1 MATSPNSTF
10 TEIVTTTLAGYS
22 KTLADNVTNSNALL
36 RHIDAKGNKQ
46 VATGRTIV
54 QELEYAT
61 NSTAKWYSGY
71 EVLDTSTSNVFTAAE
86 FNYKQLAGN
95 VVISGLEQVEN
106 SGKEA
111 IFNLLKSRVR
121 NLEKTLNNT
130 MATSLY
136 ADGTG
141 TDGKELGGLQLIVP
155 GTVGNTV
162 GGINSTT
169 YTFWQNKVYDFSAQS
184 GSPTAS
190 ATTIQT
196 AMNTL
201 WLDTTRGAD
210 VPDCIVADTTYFN
223 FYWSSLQTNQ
233 RFTSDDN
240 ASAGFMNLMFM
251 NAPVFFD
258 DQCPSNKMYFLN
270 TDYLFLRSAQ
280 GREFTPLGEK
290 ASVNQDAMVLPVVWA
305 GNMTCS
311 NRARQGVIQD

>member
-1 MATSPNSTF
+1 MAASPNSTY

-22 KTLADNVTNSNALL
+22 KTMADNVTNNNALL
-36 RHIDAKGNKQ
+36 RHIDSNGNKSP
-46 VATGRTIV
+46 ATGRTIV

-61 NSTAKWYSGY
+61 NSTTKWYSGY

-106 SGKEA
+106 SGPEQ
-111 IFNLLKSRVR
+111 IFNLLKSRIR
-121 NLEKTLNNT
+121 NLEKSLKNT
-130 MATSLY
+130 MATALY

-141 TDGKELGGLQLIVP
+141 TDSKELGGLQLIVP

-169 YTFWQNKVYDFSAQS
+169 YSFWQNQVYAFSTEGAS
-184 GSPTAS
+184 AS

-201 WLDTTRGAD
+201 WLACIRGAD
-210 VPDCIVADTTYFN
+210 RPDVIVGDTNYFG
-223 FYWSSLQTNQ
+223 FYWSSLQSNQ
-233 RFTSDDN
+233 RFTSDES

-251 NAPVFFD
+251 DSPVYYD
-258 DQCPSNKMYFLN
+258 DQCPSNKMYMLN
-270 TDYLFLRSAQ
+270 TDYLFLRYAE
-280 GREFTPLGEK
+280 GREFVPLGEK
-290 ASVNQDAMVLPVVWA
+290 ASVNQDALVMPVAWA
-305 GNMTCS
+305 GNMAVS
-311 NRARQGVIQD
+311 NRARQGIIQA

>member
-1 MATSPNSTF
+1 MVASPNSTY

-22 KTLADNVTNSNALL
+22 KTMADNVTNNNALL
-36 RHIDAKGNKQ
+36 RHIDSKGNKSP
-46 VATGRTIV
+46 ATGRTIV

-61 NSTAKWYSGY
+61 NSTTKWYSGY

-106 SGKEA
+106 SGSEQ
-111 IFNLLKSRVR
+111 IFNLLKSRIR
-121 NLEKTLNNT
+121 NLEKSLKNT
-130 MATSLY
+130 MASALY
-136 ADGTG
+136 ADGSG
-141 TDGKELGGLQLIVP
+141 TDSKELGGLQLVVP

-169 YTFWQNKVYDFSAQS
+169 YDFWQNQVYDFSTES
-184 GSPTAS
+184 VTAS

-201 WLDTTRGAD
+201 WLSTIRGAD
-210 VPDCIVADTTYFN
+210 RPDVIVGDTNYFG

-233 RFTSDDN
+233 RFTSDES

-251 NAPVFFD
+251 DAPVYYD
-258 DQCPSNKMYFLN
+258 DQCPANKMYMLN
-270 TDYLFLRSAQ
+270 TDYLFLRYAE
-280 GREFTPLGEK
+280 GREFVPLGEK
-290 ASVNQDAMVLPVVWA
+290 ASVNQDALVMPVAWA
-305 GNMTCS
+305 GNMTVS
-311 NRARQGVIQD
+311 NRARQGIIQA

>member
-1 MATSPNSTF
+1 MAASPNSTY

-22 KTLADNVTNSNALL
+22 KTMADNVTNNNALL
-36 RHIDAKGNKQ
+36 RHIDSNGNKSP
-46 VATGRTIV
+46 ATGRTIV

-61 NSTAKWYSGY
+61 NSTTKWYSGY

-106 SGKEA
+106 SGPEQ
-111 IFNLLKSRVR
+111 IFNLLKSRIR
-121 NLEKTLNNT
+121 NLEKSLKNT
-130 MATSLY
+130 MATALY

-141 TDGKELGGLQLIVP
+141 TDSKELGGLQLIVP

-169 YTFWQNKVYDFSAQS
+169 YSFWQNQVYDFSTEGAS
-184 GSPTAS
+184 AS

-201 WLDTTRGAD
+201 WLACIRGAD
-210 VPDCIVADTTYFN
+210 RPAVIVGDTNYFG
-223 FYWSSLQTNQ
+223 FYWSSLQSNQ
-233 RFTSDDN
+233 RFTSDES

-251 NAPVFFD
+251 DAPVYYD
-258 DQCPSNKMYFLN
+258 DQCPSNKMYMLN
-270 TDYLFLRSAQ
+270 TDYLFLRYAE
-280 GREFTPLGEK
+280 GREFVPLAEK
-290 ASVNQDAMVLPVVWA
+290 ASVNQDALVMPVAWA
-305 GNMTCS
+305 GNMAVS
-311 NRARQGVIQD
+311 NRARQGIIQA

>member
-1 MATSPNSTF
+1 MASPNSTF

-22 KTLADNVTNSNALL
+22 KTLADNVTNGNALL
-36 RHIDAKGNKQ
+36 RHIDGKGNKQ
-46 VATGRTIV
+46 IATGRTIV

-121 NLEKTLNNT
+121 NLEKTLKNT
-130 MATSLY
+130 MATGLY

-169 YTFWQNKVYDFSAQS
+169 YSFWQNQVYDFSAAA
-184 GSPTAS
+184 GTPTPS

-201 WLDTTRGAD
+201 WLDTVRGAD
-210 VPDCIVADTTYFN
+210 HPDVIVAASNYFQ

-251 NAPVFFD
+251 DAPVYYD
-258 DQCPSNKMYFLN
+258 DQCPTSKMYMLN
-270 TDYLFLRSAQ
+270 TDYLFLRPAQ
-280 GREFTPLGEK
+280 GREFSPLGEK

-311 NRARQGVIQD
+311 NRARQGIIQA

>member
-1 MATSPNSTF
+1 MASPNSTF

-22 KTLADNVTNSNALL
+22 KTLADNVTNGNALL
-36 RHIDAKGNKQ
+36 RHIDEKGNKQ
-46 VATGRTIV
+46 IATGRTIV

-71 EVLDTSTSNVFTAAE
+71 EVLDTSTSNTFTAAE

-121 NLEKTLNNT
+121 NLEKTLKNT
-130 MATSLY
+130 MATGLY

-141 TDGKELGGLQLIVP
+141 TDGKELGGLQLLVP

-169 YTFWQNKVYDFSAQS
+169 YSFWQNQVYDFSTESATP
-184 GSPTAS
+184 G

-201 WLDTTRGAD
+201 WLSTVRGAD
-210 VPDCIVADTTYFN
+210 HPDVIVAASNYFQ

-251 NAPVFFD
+251 DAPVYYD
-258 DQCPSNKMYFLN
+258 DQCPTSKMYMLN
-270 TDYLFLRSAQ
+270 SDYLFLRPAQ
-280 GREFTPLGEK
+280 GREFSPLG
-290 ASVNQDAMVLPVVWA
+290 
-305 GNMTCS
+305 
-311 NRARQGVIQD
+311 

>member
-1 MATSPNSTF
+1 MAASPNSTY

-22 KTLADNVTNSNALL
+22 KTMAANVTNNNALL
-36 RHIDAKGNKQ
+36 RHIDSNGNKSP
-46 VATGRTIV
+46 ATGRTIV

-61 NSTAKWYSGY
+61 NSTTKWYSGY

-106 SGKEA
+106 SGPEQ
-111 IFNLLKSRVR
+111 IFNLLKSRIR
-121 NLEKTLNNT
+121 NLEKSLKNT
-130 MATSLY
+130 MATALY

-141 TDGKELGGLQLIVP
+141 TDSKELGGLQLIVP

-169 YTFWQNKVYDFSAQS
+169 YSFWQNQVYDFSTEGAS
-184 GSPTAS
+184 AS

-201 WLDTTRGAD
+201 WLACIRGAD
-210 VPDCIVADTTYFN
+210 RPDVIVGDTNYFG
-223 FYWSSLQTNQ
+223 FYWSSLQSNQ
-233 RFTSDDN
+233 RFTSDES

-251 NAPVFFD
+251 DAPVYYD
-258 DQCPSNKMYFLN
+258 DQCPSNKMYMLN
-270 TDYLFLRSAQ
+270 TDYLFLRYAE
-280 GREFTPLGEK
+280 GREFVPLGEK
-290 ASVNQDAMVLPVVWA
+290 ASVNQDALVMPVAWA
-305 GNMTCS
+305 GNMAVS
-311 NRARQGVIQD
+311 NRARQGIIQA

>member
-1 MATSPNSTF
+1 MATSPNSTY

-22 KTLADNVTNSNALL
+22 KTMADNVTNNNALL
-36 RHIDAKGNKQ
+36 RHIDSKGNKSP
-46 VATGRTIV
+46 ATGRTIV

-61 NSTAKWYSGY
+61 NSTTKWYSGY

-106 SGKEA
+106 SGPEQ
-111 IFNLLKSRVR
+111 IFNLLKSRIR
-121 NLEKTLNNT
+121 NLEKSLKNT
-130 MATSLY
+130 MATALY

-141 TDGKELGGLQLIVP
+141 TDSKEIGGLQLVVP

-162 GGINSTT
+162 GGINSGT
-169 YTFWQNKVYDFSAQS
+169 YTFWKNQVYDFSTETV
-184 GSPTAS
+184 TAS

-201 WLDTTRGAD
+201 WLACIRGAD
-210 VPDCIVADTTYFN
+210 RPDVIVGDTNYFG

-233 RFTSDDN
+233 RFTSDES

-251 NAPVFFD
+251 DAPVYYD
-258 DQCPSNKMYFLN
+258 DQCPANKIYMLN
-270 TDYLFLRSAQ
+270 TDYLFLRYAE
-280 GREFTPLGEK
+280 GREFVPLGEK
-290 ASVNQDAMVLPVVWA
+290 ASVNQDALVMPVAWA
-305 GNMTCS
+305 GNMTVS
-311 NRARQGVIQD
+311 NRARQGVIQA

>member
-1 MATSPNSTF
+1 MATSPNSTY

-22 KTLADNVTNSNALL
+22 KTMADNVTNNNALL
-36 RHIDAKGNKQ
+36 RHIDQNGNKSP
-46 VATGRTIV
+46 ATGRTIV
-54 QELEYAT
+54 QELEYAA
-61 NSTAKWYSGY
+61 NSTTKWYSGY

-106 SGKEA
+106 SGPEQ
-111 IFNLLKSRVR
+111 IFNLLKSRIR
-121 NLEKTLNNT
+121 NLEKSLKNT
-130 MATSLY
+130 MATALY

-141 TDGKELGGLQLIVP
+141 TDSKELGGLQLVVP

-169 YTFWQNKVYDFSAQS
+169 YSFWQNQVYDFSTETV
-184 GSPTAS
+184 TAS

-201 WLDTTRGAD
+201 WLACIRGAD
-210 VPDCIVADTTYFN
+210 RPDVIVGDTNYFG

-233 RFTSDDN
+233 RFTSDES

-251 NAPVFFD
+251 DAPVYYD
-258 DQCPSNKMYFLN
+258 DQCPTDKIYMLN
-270 TDYLFLRSAQ
+270 TDYLFLRYAE
-280 GREFTPLGEK
+280 GREFVPLGEK
-290 ASVNQDAMVLPVVWA
+290 ASVNQDALVMPVAWA
-305 GNMTCS
+305 GNMTVS
-311 NRARQGVIQD
+311 NRARQGIIQA

>member
-1 MATSPNSTF
+1 MATSPNSTY

-22 KTLADNVTNSNALL
+22 KTMADNVTNNNALL
-36 RHIDAKGNKQ
+36 RHIDSKGNKSP
-46 VATGRTIV
+46 ATGRTIV

-61 NSTAKWYSGY
+61 NSTTKWYSGY

-106 SGKEA
+106 SGPEQ
-111 IFNLLKSRVR
+111 IFNLLKSRIR
-121 NLEKTLNNT
+121 NLEKSLKNT
-130 MATSLY
+130 MATALY

-141 TDGKELGGLQLIVP
+141 TDSKEIGGLQLLVP

-162 GGINSTT
+162 GGINSGT
-169 YTFWQNKVYDFSAQS
+169 YTFWANQVYDFSTETVT
-184 GSPTAS
+184 PS

-201 WLDTTRGAD
+201 WLACIRGAD
-210 VPDCIVADTTYFN
+210 RPDVIVGDTNYFG

-233 RFTSDDN
+233 RFTSDES

-251 NAPVFFD
+251 DAPVYYD
-258 DQCPSNKMYFLN
+258 DQCPTDKIYMLN
-270 TDYLFLRSAQ
+270 TDYLFLRYAE
-280 GREFTPLGEK
+280 GREFVPLGEK
-290 ASVNQDAMVLPVVWA
+290 ASVNQDALVMPVAWA
-305 GNMTCS
+305 GNMTVS
-311 NRARQGVIQD
+311 NRARQGIIQA